1 MKTSTVFLNRSFPA
15 VRLLLVMSMLYDL
28 AVTALDVKDA
38 FLVVDQKEVMFVVIP
53 EWIRELAQDRATHW
67 LLLKC
72 LPGQR
77 NAALRWNEHFTG
89 LCSEVGM
96 ESYAGCST
104 IMRLIQG
111 DRRIYLSV
119 HVDDVIL
126 ICKPE
131 DVEWLS
137 QTVGRTWTMKKD
149 GPHRQGEG
157 GSLYYLKKKITLL
170 SEGILIQRS
179 NTYIPKLTAL
189 LKTSG
194 RRKRGLPYHSTLESY
209 CPDNDYEPERLVG
222 ENAALF
228 RSALG
233 PILYIAQGRVD
244 IQFST
249 KVLATYMAHPCVKA
263 MAAIKHLALYLDGTA
278 DAGILLRR
286 CDAYDTTFDRWSEEE
301 VVEPDFH
308 RDRSVLTLDAFS
320 DSSWGDEKST
330 RKSTT
335 SRMVFAIG
343 CLVLSICRAQAT
355 IALSSCEAELY
366 AANSTMVECIY
377 LHQLAQF
384 LVGSE
389 QEETTTFLGF
399 ILCKVCSSTFWSR
412 KAQACGDQTYVSS
425 TIAEKRSFHNP
436 QDSHSSE
443 SSRFQYKET

>member
-1 MKTSTVFLNRSFPA
+1 MAREYRDGQTNEDQYSPTSSFPA
-15 VRLLLVMSMLYDL
+15 VRLLLVLSMLDDL

-53 EWIRELAQDRATHW
+53 ERIRELAHDGATHW

-77 NAALRWNEHFTG
+77 DAALRWNEHFTG

-119 HVDDVIL
+119 HVDDIIL

-131 DVEWLS
+131 DVEWFS
-137 QTVGRTWTMKKD
+137 QTVGRTLSMKKD

-170 SEGILIQRS
+170 SEGILIQPS
-179 NTYIPKLTAL
+179 NTYISKLTAL

-194 RRKRGLPYHSTLESY
+194 RIKRGLPYHSTLESY
-209 CPDNDYEPERLVG
+209 CPDSDYEPERLVG

-233 PILYIAQGRVD
+233 LILYIAQDRVD

-249 KVLATYMAHPCVKA
+249 KVLATYMAHPCAKA
-263 MAAIKHLALYLDGTA
+263 MAAIKHLALYLDATA

-301 VVEPDFH
+301 VVEPDFR
-308 RDRSVLTLDAFS
+308 RDRSVITLDAFS

-335 SRMVFAIG
+335 SGMIFANG
-343 CLVLSICRAQAT
+343 RLVLNICRAQAT

-377 LHQLAQF
+377 L
-384 LVGSE
+384 
-389 QEETTTFLGF
+389 
-399 ILCKVCSSTFWSR
+399 K
-412 KAQACGDQTYVSS
+412 
-425 TIAEKRSFHNP
+425 
-436 QDSHSSE
+436 
-443 SSRFQYKET
+443 